1 MSISSVI
8 ARFTRRVHAASINLH
23 VKSLRFTVAVAKAK
37 YRVAATEASIAVSIA
52 NEAYK
57 QETLAVTRA
66 DEAEDHADAVYGAA
80 EAEAKLIGGAL

>member
-23 VKSLRFTVAVAKAK
+23 VKSLRFTVAV
-37 YRVAATEASIAVSIA
+37 A